1 MTTRGID
8 TPTDPRF
15 DLETDFDRYDLH
27 LAIIPLAFLATAV
40 ASMLADI
47 TLETALVMASM
58 VGLVAMLDGMV
69 LRPPNGHGGV

>member
-8 TPTDPRF
+8 TPTDHRF

-27 LAIIPLAFLATAV
+27 LASIPLAFLVTAG
-40 ASMLADI
+40 ASLLADI
-47 TLETALVMASM
+47 ALEFALVMASL

>member
-15 DLETDFDRYDLH
+15 DLEIEFDRYDLH
-27 LAIIPLAFLATAV
+27 LAIIPLAFLTTAG
-40 ASMLADI
+40 ASLLADI
-47 TLETALVMASM
+47 AFESALMMASL

>member
-8 TPTDPRF
+8 TPIDPRF
-15 DLETDFDRYDLH
+15 DLEIDFDRYDLH

-40 ASMLADI
+40 ASLVADI
-47 TLETALVMASM
+47 ALESALVMASL